1 MAPWQCDMPPF
12 LPLQGLLPLA
22 SASLNAIAKMT
33 IKRALM
39 MFFMSGLKA
48 ISDYVVKFRLT
59 SDLLINTIYI
69 KTSLL

>member
-1 MAPWQCDMPPF
+1 
-12 LPLQGLLPLA
+12 
-22 SASLNAIAKMT
+22 
-33 IKRALM
+33 M